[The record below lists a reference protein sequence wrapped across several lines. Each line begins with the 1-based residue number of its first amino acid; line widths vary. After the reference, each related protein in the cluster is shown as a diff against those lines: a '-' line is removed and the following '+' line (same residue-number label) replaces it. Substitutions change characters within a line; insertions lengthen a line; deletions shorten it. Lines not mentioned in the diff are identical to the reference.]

1 MGRDSGPASSRPGH
15 TVYLDA
21 YLIDRTEVTIADLE
35 VYSAATH
42 VVVAASDI
50 LSAQTD
56 KSFPAFGIIWREAE
70 AYCRWLGKRL
80 PTEAEWEKAARGV
93 DARQYPWG
101 DR

>member
-1 MGRDSGPASSRPGH
+1 MWLPAFF
-15 TVYLDA
+15 LLA
-21 YLIDRTEVTIADLE
+21 
-35 VYSAATH
+35 
-42 VVVAASDI
+42 
-50 LSAQTD
+50 
-56 KSFPAFGIIWREAE
+56 AFGIIWREAE